1 MKFKGFMKIIEEMTS
16 KHKYHKEEQAKRT
29 RTSYNKEP
37 LINRDNKLELASRD
51 QVSESDF
58 REGNFSDTR
67 LYGESDKV
75 DLIVECILPDQ
86 QSITEEIQELCGISE
101 NKSDNR
107 VSASASF
114 VEYFSLTS
122 TE

>member
-86 QSITEEIQELCGISE
+86 QSITGISE